1 MPQLG
6 DNIDRS
12 GVVADVTD
20 YLGGVAI
27 ILDDMDPPP
36 TLDELKTRIERMRL
50 QPGFDT
56 LGYRPSS
63 VIGLNLDTSHQT
75 DSAARYRSAVVV
87 TMDGVTNYVD
97 APDTFNAPD
106 GLAATEWKLVHAA
119 ARRDTSLESVSNF
132 SSQVSRTM
140 QQQAIVALVL
150 SLLAV
155 VIYIWIR
162 FGSLRYGLAAIA
174 ALVHD
179 VLIALG
185 AVALAGYIDD
195 TALGGALM
203 LNDFKINLALVAAVL
218 TIVGYSLNDTIIVFD
233 RIRENR
239 GRLTR
244 VNTKIINDS
253 VNQTISRTV
262 MTSGTTLLA
271 VSTLYVLG
279 GEGVHGFA
287 FSMLVGVLA
296 GTYSSIVI
304 ASPILLWGDKT
315 KHRLAETVVSET
327 VPATNTDR

>member
-1 MPQLG
+1 
-6 DNIDRS
+6 
-12 GVVADVTD
+12 
-20 YLGGVAI
+20 
-27 ILDDMDPPP
+27 
-36 TLDELKTRIERMRL
+36 
-50 QPGFDT
+50 
-56 LGYRPSS
+56 
-63 VIGLNLDTSHQT
+63 
-75 DSAARYRSAVVV
+75 
-87 TMDGVTNYVD
+87 
-97 APDTFNAPD
+97 
-106 GLAATEWKLVHAA
+106 
-119 ARRDTSLESVSNF
+119 
-132 SSQVSRTM
+132 
-140 QQQAIVALVL
+140 
-150 SLLAV
+150 
-155 VIYIWIR
+155 
-162 FGSLRYGLAAIA
+162 
-174 ALVHD
+174 
-179 VLIALG
+179 
-185 AVALAGYIDD
+185 
-195 TALGGALM
+195 M

-315 KHRLAETVVSET
+315 KHRLAETAVAET